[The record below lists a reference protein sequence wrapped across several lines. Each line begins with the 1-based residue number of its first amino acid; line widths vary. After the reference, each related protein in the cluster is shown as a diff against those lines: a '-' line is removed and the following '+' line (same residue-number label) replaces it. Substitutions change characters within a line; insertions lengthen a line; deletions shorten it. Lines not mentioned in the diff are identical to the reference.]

1 MSVYRTNR
9 VNRAAY
15 GNKNDGKT
23 GDVLMLECHLHDH
36 LGSYWSVVVHEMTHM
51 IQDYKRM
58 RVSRRDMEMDAH
70 FAQSLYRKRS
80 KGVDKAN
87 SEAVWKFDPIAQ
99 SYIDDDDYLNSIA
112 FRMQRGKLRSSLNF
126 HYGKHSDLTKKKRQ
140 DGVIF

>member
-1 MSVYRTNR
+1 M
-9 VNRAAY
+9 NRAAY